1 MALSLCSQNRIML
14 TFQNLFLIVA
24 KSGKKWVKVGA
35 HRRGG
40 ALRRGGGVPRGHP
53 SRAGQQGPLGDS
65 RPAPRRAHAS
75 GRRKAGA
82 DGGPEPLPPA
92 LSLAELGADP
102 AAPDG
107 AVELQRENP

>member
-14 TFQNLFLIVA
+14 TFPNAFHIVA

-35 HRRGG
+35 HRRRG

-53 SRAGQQGPLGDS
+53 SRAGQLGPPGDP
-65 RPAPRRAHAS
+65 RPAPRCAHAP
-75 GRRKAGA
+75 GRSKAGA
-82 DGGPEPLPPA
+82 DGGSEPLPPA
-92 LSLAELGADP
+92 LSPAELGADP

-107 AVELQRENP
+107 